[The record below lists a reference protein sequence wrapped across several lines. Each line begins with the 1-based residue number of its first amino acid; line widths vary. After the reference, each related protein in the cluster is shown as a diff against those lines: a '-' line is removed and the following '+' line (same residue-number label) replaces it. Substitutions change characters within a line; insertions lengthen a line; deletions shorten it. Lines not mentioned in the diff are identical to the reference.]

1 MTLIKKTAGIILSL
15 IIALSAA
22 AVPTAVF
29 AAENEELTLKR
40 FGGYTYEIKKEAGY
54 DYDIKVSDNS
64 GKSVAAEMHYNDL
77 YNSVEIAALKKTGDT
92 KPVVEVI
99 KENRATGEKTTITSF
114 KVTVKN
120 YDKLNFGTVKI
131 SKGKNKK
138 VLVKKCNVSS
148 EYSWAKS
155 LNSDV
160 YTVKVKNKKIATFRN
175 TDTDDVYKNTYF
187 SFNGKKKGAT
197 TGTVY
202 ISGTKVKVGTI
213 KIKVGTY
220 KAKVDPLNRIYDAQY
235 NMHGPADKYYID
247 ADAKD
252 FILNAKSGAKYSYK
266 IANSKVA
273 KLDNLGGGHY
283 AITTKKVGTT
293 AIKVYEKLKNQE
305 KTKIGVMKL
314 RVKNAT
320 MAQVFEYNATH
331 SDVSNGEDII
341 DQFGSDIMYLSQGE
355 SGYDL
360 ADEIDKLVLN
370 HSVKGTRFSADE
382 YSITYRSTDTSVF
395 TVDEKGIIK
404 AVLTYDQ
411 FKTSGREKDEN
422 IVFEVDIAF
431 KVSFCDGTGY
441 DGIFRMGIE

>member
-1 MTLIKKTAGIILSL
+1 MNLIKKSAGIILSL

-40 FGGYTYEIKKEAGY
+40 FGGYTYEIKKEAGC
-54 DYDIKVSDNS
+54 DYDVKVSDNS
-64 GKSVAAEMHYNDL
+64 GKSIAAEMHYSDV
-77 YNSVEIAALKKTGDT
+77 YNSVEIAALKKTGST

-99 KENRATGEKTTITSF
+99 REKRATGEKTTIASF

-120 YDKLNFGTVKI
+120 NGKLNFGTVKI

-155 LNSDV
+155 LNGDV

-175 TDTDDVYKNTYF
+175 TDTDNCYKNTYF
-187 SFNGKKKGAT
+187 SFNGKKKGTT

-202 ISGTKVKVGTI
+202 VSGTNVKVGTI
-213 KIKVGTY
+213 KIKVGNY
-220 KAKVDPLNRIYDAQY
+220 KAKVDPLHRIYDAQY
-235 NMHGPADKYYID
+235 NMHGPADRYYID

-266 IANSKVA
+266 IENTKIA

-283 AITTKKVGTT
+283 AVTTKKTGTT
-293 AIKVYEKLKNQE
+293 VIKVYEKLKNQK

-341 DQFGSDIMYLSQGE
+341 DQFGFDIMNLSQGE
-355 SGYDL
+355 SSYDL
-360 ADEIDKLVLN
+360 ANAIDKLVLN

-382 YSITYRSTDTSVF
+382 YSITYQSTDTSVF
-395 TVDEKGIIK
+395 TVDENGMIK
-404 AVLTYDQ
+404 AVLSYDE
-411 FKTSGREKDEN
+411 FKASGRDKDEN
-422 IVFEVDIAF
+422 IVFGVDIAF
-431 KVSFCDGTGY
+431 KVSFCDGSVF
-441 DGIFRMGIE
+441 DGIFEMGIE